1 MCQGRL
7 LCPTVSDADQK
18 LMWARQRPGGKAERM
33 RTTRAGSN
41 RADGM
46 DNPIYLRNFITQ
58 DSSKYL
64 YGDLK
69 EDVADACGCTSPET
83 VTKRQRKVVDTKIKL
98 ISSPCSYSM
107 WREMDFQEVKSQKNS
122 WYLQQ
127 IITDCQTMSE
137 IRRCVTELTEVS
149 QWCEQIPVIWL
160 LGGWIITFEVP
171 CYGKGRRTKMV
182 MVGETQVSLFILIF
196 FFFKILSTQGQTFWH
211 WIYTY
216 LCKMLLLNH
225 SS

>member
-1 MCQGRL
+1 MVPVHQMCQGRL

-58 DSSKYL
+58 DSNKYL

-107 WREMDFQEVKSQKNS
+107 
-122 WYLQQ
+122 
-127 IITDCQTMSE
+127 
-137 IRRCVTELTEVS
+137 
-149 QWCEQIPVIWL
+149 
-160 LGGWIITFEVP
+160 
-171 CYGKGRRTKMV
+171 
-182 MVGETQVSLFILIF
+182 
-196 FFFKILSTQGQTFWH
+196 
-211 WIYTY
+211 
-216 LCKMLLLNH
+216 
-225 SS
+225 